1 MYVPLT
7 PVLTLGLTF
16 YCLVIGL
23 LCPHYLHL
31 VQSRVLSPCKVI
43 SRCWLS
49 LQAVVENRVYF
60 RLTQL
65 VVVVCGA
72 GLRLRS
78 SRGCKA
84 GASSK
89 RSQHRTRKRVQ
100 PKDTGCPGGLT
111 LSCLGS
117 REWNCR
123 YAAWPLLTLG
133 QQRRSN
139 PNPSN
144 AGLPQ
149 VCLSSPNP
157 LIFKAISILFEET
170 SQQFESGASGGRE
183 VGKKATEGEGRRS
196 RSESEPQRHG
206 SVGQE
211 RSGKITA
218 CQHCWVTSSWSC
230 RPKYSIFTISKRV
243 QMTREEKKE
252 GLGLRSGPWNME
264 LIHSFSQAVSQHNM
278 YWASTVWHYIH
289 TNLEQ
294 IITRIIL
301 ITKEKCRM
309 QWEPIQGTQT
319 WDQIRC
325 VYRRSRGL

>member
-1 MYVPLT
+1 MNACTLT
-7 PVLTLGLTF
+7 PVLTLL
-16 YCLVIGL
+16 YCLAIGL

-43 SRCWLS
+43 SHCWLS

-65 VVVVCGA
+65 VVVVCGT

-117 REWNCR
+117 RERNCR
-123 YAAWPLLTLG
+123 YAAWPLLMLG

-183 VGKKATEGEGRRS
+183 VGKKATEGEG
-196 RSESEPQRHG
+196 G
-206 SVGQE
+206 GAGVGVSP
-211 RSGKITA
+211 RDTA
-218 CQHCWVTSSWSC
+218 VWG
-230 RPKYSIFTISKRV
+230 RK
-243 QMTREEKKE
+243 
-252 GLGLRSGPWNME
+252 GPG
-264 LIHSFSQAVSQHNM
+264 
-278 YWASTVWHYIH
+278 
-289 TNLEQ
+289 
-294 IITRIIL
+294 R
-301 ITKEKCRM
+301 
-309 QWEPIQGTQT
+309 
-319 WDQIRC
+319 
-325 VYRRSRGL
+325 